1 MDDAGRP
8 YEMVRGR
15 CPRDCIRRVVD
26 EGGRTVGNAGTVG
39 HAGRVRLTRP
49 GSNPTAGRRG
59 RRPLRATA
67 TRTLQH
73 TTRRVLFPHA
83 SPKVRGRCPRYCI
96 RWTVDARR
104 AHRGKRGCHRSRRPS
119 APTLPRRSRDHGA
132 PRTVHPTGSSVTGLA
147 AYDATDVENHT
158 QTARPPH
165 GSAKMYPIA
174 QPVGGG
180 VPDAPSVG

>member
-1 MDDAGRP
+1 MRLPHVAQ
-8 YEMVRGR
+8 MVRGL
-15 CPRDCIRRVVD
+15 CPRNRIRWAVD
-26 EGGRTVGNAGTVG
+26 ATSHTVSNSGAVG
-39 HAGRVRLTRP
+39 HAERVRLTRP

-59 RRPLRATA
+59 RRPLRAIA
-67 TRTLQH
+67 KRRLRH
-73 TTRRVLFPHA
+73 TTRRVLLPHA
-83 SPKVRGRCPRYCI
+83 SQKVRGLRPRYCI

-119 APTLPRRSRDHGA
+119 ASNAARQARDRGA
-132 PRTVHPTGSSVTGLA
+132 PRAVHPTGSSVTGLA